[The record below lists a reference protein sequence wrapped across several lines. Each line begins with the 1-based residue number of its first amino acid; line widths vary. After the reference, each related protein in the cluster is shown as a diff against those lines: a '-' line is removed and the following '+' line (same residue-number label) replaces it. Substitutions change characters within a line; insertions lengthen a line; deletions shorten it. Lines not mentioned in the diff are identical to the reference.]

1 MVISDQ
7 NEAKQAPVKKE
18 LNEGL
23 AHFYTLDVVT
33 KMRTLPVV
41 SRQDYLNSFKL
52 KPFNKN
58 EKTIDSCVRNS
69 SRAYIF

>member
-7 NEAKQAPVKKE
+7 NEAKQASVKKE

-23 AHFYTLDVVT
+23 AHFYTLDFVT
-33 KMRTLPVV
+33 KMRTLLVV
-41 SRQDYLNSFKL
+41 SRQDCLNSFKL

-58 EKTIDSCVRNS
+58 EKTIDGCVRNS

>member
-23 AHFYTLDVVT
+23 AHFFTIGFVI
-33 KMRTLPVV
+33 
-41 SRQDYLNSFKL
+41 
-52 KPFNKN
+52 KN
-58 EKTIDSCVRNS
+58 EDANGSGAARLLIL
-69 SRAYIF
+69 I